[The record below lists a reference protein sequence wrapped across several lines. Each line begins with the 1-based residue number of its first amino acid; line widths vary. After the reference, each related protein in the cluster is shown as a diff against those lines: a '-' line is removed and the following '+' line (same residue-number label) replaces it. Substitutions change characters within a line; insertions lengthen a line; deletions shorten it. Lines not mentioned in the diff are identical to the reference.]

1 MSHLDK
7 LSIGDMCSIFKIE
20 SGNKKDYDSPYQVYD
35 YTTAKNEFGKDK
47 LHASFKSIYRAM
59 FEVKLSDSDIKEWLT
74 EKSMFY
80 IVYKGDV
87 AIAYIRYKDFSK
99 KETDFGEYS
108 ETMTYGFICDLAS
121 IEQGY
126 GFKLMKLILDEY
138 DAKKQDTLLVPWK
151 DDLVE
156 YYQKYSYVVHE
167 PNERGMPKKI
177 MSRRYR

>member
-1 MSHLDK
+1 MSHLDT
-7 LSIGDMCSIFKIE
+7 LSIGDMFSVLKVE
-20 SGNKKDYDSPYQVYD
+20 SGNKKDYDSPYQIYD
-35 YTTAKNEFGKDK
+35 YATAVNEFGKSK
-47 LHASFKSIYRAM
+47 VHESFNTMHTAM
-59 FEVKLSDSDIKEWLT
+59 FEVKITERDIKDWLK

-121 IEQGY
+121 MEKGY
-126 GFKLMKLILDEY
+126 GYKLMKLLLDEY
-138 DAKKQDTLLVPWK
+138 DTKKQDTLLVPWK
-151 DDLVE
+151 DSLIE
-156 YYQKYSYVVHE
+156 YYQRYSYVVHE